1 MREIFVIVKK
11 ELKRFFTDK
20 RMIMS
25 LILPGV
31 LIFVL
36 YSLMGRFIGNAII
49 PADDYEY
56 IICVENESSTLGE
69 YLSALGLKYKKENMT
84 REEAEKKLAAKE
96 IDLYVSFSEGFDDAN
111 ADKTTDTAE
120 KTTDKTTEKTA
131 DTADKAGKNVVLEY
145 NSAKSESAKIYS
157 ALQTVYMQN
166 SVASVNYKY
175 AVNAGVEKPDLA
187 TEEDVV
193 KTMLTMFAPFILI
206 MFLVTGSIGVA
217 TESIA
222 GEKERGTIATL
233 LVTPVKR
240 EYIALGKVIAL
251 TVTSLFSSLVS
262 FVGLMASLPN
272 LLQLEQIGDV
282 TTIDLSVYGA
292 SAFAGMLGIIL
303 ITVMMFTMLMSI
315 LSAFAK
321 SVKEATQFVT
331 PAMMVVM
338 IAGATSMIGGG
349 KAATN
354 PALYLIPVYNC
365 VQCLTMLF
373 SGEFYG
379 LCYLLTALSDALF
392 VVLGIILLAKMF
404 NNEKIM
410 LNK

>member
-36 YSLMGRFIGNAII
+36 YSLMGNFIGKAIT

-56 IICVENESSTLGE
+56 VICVENESITLDGYLSTLGF
-69 YLSALGLKYKKENMT
+69 KYKKVNAP
-84 REEAEKKLAAKE
+84 REEAEKKLVDKE
-96 IDLYVSFSEGFDDAN
+96 IDLYVSFSEDFDDAG
-111 ADKTTDTAE
+111 
-120 KTTDKTTEKTA
+120 
-131 DTADKAGKNVVLEY
+131 ADKAGKNVVIEY

-166 SVASVNYKY
+166 SVASVDYNYSI
-175 AVNAGVEKPDLA
+175 NAGVENPDMA

-193 KTMLTMFAPFILI
+193 KMILTMFMPFIL
-206 MFLVTGSIGVA
+206 MVFLVTGSVSVA
-217 TESIA
+217 SESIA

-240 EYIALGKVIAL
+240 EYIALGKIIAL

-262 FVGLMASLPN
+262 FVGIMASLPN
-272 LLQLEQIGDV
+272 LLQLERIGDV
-282 TTIDLSVYGA
+282 TSIDLSVYGA
-292 SAFAGMLGIIL
+292 STFVGILGIIL
-303 ITVMMFTMLMSI
+303 ITVMMFTMIMSV

-331 PAMMVVM
+331 PAMIVVM
-338 IAGATSMIGGG
+338 LASVTSMIGGG
-349 KAATN
+349 KAVTN
-354 PALYLIPVYNC
+354 PALYLIPIYNC
-365 VQCLTMLF
+365 AQCLTMLF

-379 LCYLLTALSDALF
+379 LCYLFTILSDALF
-392 VVLGIILLAKMF
+392 VVLGVVLLAKMF

>member
-36 YSLMGRFIGNAII
+36 YSLMGNFIGDAIT

-56 IICVENESSTLGE
+56 VICVENESVTLDGYLSTLGF
-69 YLSALGLKYKKENMT
+69 KYKKVNAP
-84 REEAEKKLAAKE
+84 REEAEKKLVDKD
-96 IDLYVSFSEGFDDAN
+96 IDLYVSFSKDFDDAG
-111 ADKTTDTAE
+111 
-120 KTTDKTTEKTA
+120 
-131 DTADKAGKNVVLEY
+131 ADKAGKNVVIEY
-145 NSAKSESAKIYS
+145 NSAKRESAKIYS

-166 SVASVNYKY
+166 SVASVDYNY
-175 AVNAGVEKPDLA
+175 AINAGVENPDMA

-193 KTMLTMFAPFILI
+193 KMMLTMFMPFIL
-206 MFLVTGSIGVA
+206 MVFLVTGSVSVA
-217 TESIA
+217 SESIA

-240 EYIALGKVIAL
+240 EYIALGKIIAL

-262 FVGLMASLPN
+262 FVGIMASLPN
-272 LLQLEQIGDV
+272 LLQLERIGDV
-282 TTIDLSVYGA
+282 TSIDLSVYGA
-292 SAFAGMLGIIL
+292 STFVGILGIIL
-303 ITVMMFTMLMSI
+303 ITVMMFTMIMSV

-331 PAMMVVM
+331 PAMIVVM
-338 IAGATSMIGGG
+338 LASVTSMIGGG
-349 KAATN
+349 KAVTN
-354 PALYLIPVYNC
+354 PALYLIPIYNC
-365 VQCLTMLF
+365 AQCLTMLF

-379 LCYLLTALSDALF
+379 LCYLFTILSDALF
-392 VVLGIILLAKMF
+392 VVLGVVLLAKMF

>member
-36 YSLMGRFIGNAII
+36 YSLMGNFIGKAIT

-56 IICVENESSTLGE
+56 VICVENESVTLDGYLSTLGF
-69 YLSALGLKYKKENMT
+69 KYKKVNAP
-84 REEAEKKLAAKE
+84 REEAEKKLVDKE
-96 IDLYVSFSEGFDDAN
+96 IDLYVSFSEDFDDAG
-111 ADKTTDTAE
+111 
-120 KTTDKTTEKTA
+120 
-131 DTADKAGKNVVLEY
+131 ADKAGKNVVIEY
-145 NSAKSESAKIYS
+145 NSAKRESAKIYS

-166 SVASVNYKY
+166 SVASVDYNY
-175 AVNAGVEKPDLA
+175 AINAGVENPDMA

-193 KTMLTMFAPFILI
+193 KMMLTMFMPFIL
-206 MFLVTGSIGVA
+206 MVFLVTGSVSVA
-217 TESIA
+217 SESIA

-240 EYIALGKVIAL
+240 EYIALGKIIAL

-262 FVGLMASLPN
+262 FVGIMASLPN
-272 LLQLEQIGDV
+272 LLQLEKIGDV
-282 TTIDLSVYGA
+282 TSIDLSVYGA
-292 SAFAGMLGIIL
+292 STFVGILGIIL
-303 ITVMMFTMLMSI
+303 ITVMMFTMIMSV
-315 LSAFAK
+315 LSTFAK

-331 PAMMVVM
+331 PAMIVVM
-338 IAGATSMIGGG
+338 LASVTSMIGGG
-349 KAATN
+349 KAVTN
-354 PALYLIPVYNC
+354 SALYLIPIYNC
-365 VQCLTMLF
+365 AQCLTMLF

-379 LCYLLTALSDALF
+379 LCYLFTILSDALF
-392 VVLGIILLAKMF
+392 VVLGVVLLAKMF

>member
-36 YSLMGRFIGNAII
+36 YSLMGNFIGKAIT

-56 IICVENESSTLGE
+56 VICVENESITLDGYLSTLGF
-69 YLSALGLKYKKENMT
+69 KYKKVNAP
-84 REEAEKKLAAKE
+84 REEAEKKLVDKE
-96 IDLYVSFSEGFDDAN
+96 IDLYVSFSEDFDDAG
-111 ADKTTDTAE
+111 
-120 KTTDKTTEKTA
+120 
-131 DTADKAGKNVVLEY
+131 ADKAGKNVVIEY
-145 NSAKSESAKIYS
+145 NSAKRESAKIYS
-157 ALQTVYMQN
+157 ALQTIYMQN
-166 SVASVNYKY
+166 SVASVDYNY
-175 AVNAGVEKPDLA
+175 AINAGVENPDMA

-193 KTMLTMFAPFILI
+193 KMILTMFMPFIL
-206 MFLVTGSIGVA
+206 MVFLVTGSVSVA
-217 TESIA
+217 SESIA

-240 EYIALGKVIAL
+240 EYIALGKIIAL

-262 FVGLMASLPN
+262 FVGIMASLPN
-272 LLQLEQIGDV
+272 LLQLERIGDV
-282 TTIDLSVYGA
+282 TSIDLSVYGA
-292 SAFAGMLGIIL
+292 STFVGILGIIL
-303 ITVMMFTMLMSI
+303 ITVMMFTMIMSI
-315 LSAFAK
+315 LSTFAK

-331 PAMMVVM
+331 PAMIVVM
-338 IAGATSMIGGG
+338 LASVTSMIGGG
-349 KAATN
+349 KAVTN
-354 PALYLIPVYNC
+354 PALYLIPIYNC
-365 VQCLTMLF
+365 AQCLTMLF

-379 LCYLLTALSDALF
+379 LCYLFTILSDALF
-392 VVLGIILLAKMF
+392 VVLGVVLLAKMF

>member
-36 YSLMGRFIGNAII
+36 YSVMGNFIGKAIT

-56 IICVENESSTLGE
+56 VICVENESVTLDGYLSTLGF
-69 YLSALGLKYKKENMT
+69 KYKKVNAP
-84 REEAEKKLAAKE
+84 REEAEKKLVDKE
-96 IDLYVSFSEGFDDAN
+96 IDLYVSFSEDFDDAG
-111 ADKTTDTAE
+111 
-120 KTTDKTTEKTA
+120 
-131 DTADKAGKNVVLEY
+131 ADKAGKNVVIEY

-157 ALQTVYMQN
+157 ALQTIYMQN
-166 SVASVNYKY
+166 SVASVDYNY
-175 AVNAGVEKPDLA
+175 AINAGIENPDMA

-193 KTMLTMFAPFILI
+193 KMILTMFMPFIL
-206 MFLVTGSIGVA
+206 MVFLVTGSVSVA
-217 TESIA
+217 SESIA

-240 EYIALGKVIAL
+240 EYIALGKIIAL

-262 FVGLMASLPN
+262 FVGIMASLPN
-272 LLQLEQIGDV
+272 LLQLERIGDV
-282 TTIDLSVYGA
+282 TSIDLSVYGA
-292 SAFAGMLGIIL
+292 STFVGILGIIL
-303 ITVMMFTMLMSI
+303 ITVMMFTMIMSI
-315 LSAFAK
+315 LSTFAK

-331 PAMMVVM
+331 PAMIVVM
-338 IAGATSMIGGG
+338 LASVTSMIGGG
-349 KAATN
+349 KAVTN
-354 PALYLIPVYNC
+354 PALYLIPIYNC
-365 VQCLTMLF
+365 AQCLTMLF

-379 LCYLLTALSDALF
+379 LCYLFTILSDALF
-392 VVLGIILLAKMF
+392 VVLGVVLLAKMF

>member
-36 YSLMGRFIGNAII
+36 YSLMGNFIGKAIT

-56 IICVENESSTLGE
+56 VICVENESVTLDGYLSTLGF
-69 YLSALGLKYKKENMT
+69 KYKKVNAP
-84 REEAEKKLAAKE
+84 REEAEKKLVDKE
-96 IDLYVSFSEGFDDAN
+96 IDLYVSFSEDFDDAG
-111 ADKTTDTAE
+111 
-120 KTTDKTTEKTA
+120 
-131 DTADKAGKNVVLEY
+131 ADKAGKNVVIEY
-145 NSAKSESAKIYS
+145 NSAKRESAKIYS

-166 SVASVNYKY
+166 SVASVDYNY
-175 AVNAGVEKPDLA
+175 AINAGIENPDMA

-193 KTMLTMFAPFILI
+193 KMILTMFMPFIL
-206 MFLVTGSIGVA
+206 MVFLVTGSVSVA
-217 TESIA
+217 SESIA

-240 EYIALGKVIAL
+240 EYIALGKIIAL

-262 FVGLMASLPN
+262 FVGIMASLPN
-272 LLQLEQIGDV
+272 LLQLERIGDV
-282 TTIDLSVYGA
+282 TSIDLSVYGA
-292 SAFAGMLGIIL
+292 STFVGILGIIL
-303 ITVMMFTMLMSI
+303 ITVMMFTMIMSV
-315 LSAFAK
+315 LSTFAK

-331 PAMMVVM
+331 PAMIVVM
-338 IAGATSMIGGG
+338 LASVTSMIGGG
-349 KAATN
+349 KAVTN
-354 PALYLIPVYNC
+354 PALYLIPIYNC
-365 VQCLTMLF
+365 AQCLTMLF

-379 LCYLLTALSDALF
+379 LCYLFTILSDTLF
-392 VVLGIILLAKMF
+392 VVLGVVLLAKMF

>member
-36 YSLMGRFIGNAII
+36 YSLMGNFIGKAIT

-56 IICVENESSTLGE
+56 VICVENESVTLDGYLSTLGF
-69 YLSALGLKYKKENMT
+69 KYKKVNAP
-84 REEAEKKLAAKE
+84 REEAEKKLVDKE
-96 IDLYVSFSEGFDDAN
+96 IDLYVSFSEDFDDAG
-111 ADKTTDTAE
+111 
-120 KTTDKTTEKTA
+120 
-131 DTADKAGKNVVLEY
+131 ADKAGKNVVIEY
-145 NSAKSESAKIYS
+145 NSAKRESAKIYS

-166 SVASVNYKY
+166 SVASVDYNY
-175 AVNAGVEKPDLA
+175 AINAGVENPDMA

-193 KTMLTMFAPFILI
+193 KMMLTMFMPFIL
-206 MFLVTGSIGVA
+206 MVFLVTGSVSVA
-217 TESIA
+217 SESIA

-240 EYIALGKVIAL
+240 EYIALGKIIAL

-262 FVGLMASLPN
+262 FVGIMASLPN
-272 LLQLEQIGDV
+272 LLQLERIGDV
-282 TTIDLSVYGA
+282 TSIDLSVYGA
-292 SAFAGMLGIIL
+292 STFVGILGIIL
-303 ITVMMFTMLMSI
+303 ITVMMFTMIMSV
-315 LSAFAK
+315 LSTFAK

-331 PAMMVVM
+331 PAMIVVM
-338 IAGATSMIGGG
+338 LASVTSMIGGG
-349 KAATN
+349 KAVTN
-354 PALYLIPVYNC
+354 PALYLIPIYNC
-365 VQCLTMLF
+365 AQCLTMLF

-379 LCYLLTALSDALF
+379 LCYLFTILSDVLF
-392 VVLGIILLAKMF
+392 VVLGVVLLAKMF

>member
-31 LIFVL
+31 IIFVL
-36 YSLMGRFIGNAII
+36 YSLMGNFIGKAIT

-56 IICVENESSTLGE
+56 VICVENESVTLDGYLSTLGC
-69 YLSALGLKYKKENMT
+69 KYKKVNVP
-84 REEAEKKLAAKE
+84 REEAEKKLVDKE
-96 IDLYVSFSEGFDDAN
+96 IDLYVSFSEDFDDAG
-111 ADKTTDTAE
+111 
-120 KTTDKTTEKTA
+120 
-131 DTADKAGKNVVLEY
+131 ADKAGKNVVIEY

-166 SVASVNYKY
+166 SVASVDYNY
-175 AVNAGVEKPDLA
+175 AINAGVENPDMA

-193 KTMLTMFAPFILI
+193 KMILTMFMPFIL
-206 MFLVTGSIGVA
+206 MVFLVTGSVSVA
-217 TESIA
+217 SESIA

-240 EYIALGKVIAL
+240 EYIALGKIIAL

-262 FVGLMASLPN
+262 FVGIMASLPN
-272 LLQLEQIGDV
+272 LLQLERIGDV
-282 TTIDLSVYGA
+282 TSIDLSVYGA
-292 SAFAGMLGIIL
+292 STFVGILGIIL
-303 ITVMMFTMLMSI
+303 ITVMMFTMIMSI
-315 LSAFAK
+315 LSTFAK

-331 PAMMVVM
+331 PAMIVVM
-338 IAGATSMIGGG
+338 LASVTSMIGGG
-349 KAATN
+349 KAVTN
-354 PALYLIPVYNC
+354 PALYLIPIYNC
-365 VQCLTMLF
+365 AQCLTMLF

-379 LCYLLTALSDALF
+379 LCYLFTILSDALF
-392 VVLGIILLAKMF
+392 VVLGVVLLAKMF

>member
-1 MREIFVIVKK
+1 MREILVIVKK

-36 YSLMGRFIGNAII
+36 YSLMGNFIGDAIT

-56 IICVENESSTLGE
+56 VICVENESVTLDGYLSTLGF
-69 YLSALGLKYKKENMT
+69 KYKKVNAP
-84 REEAEKKLAAKE
+84 REEAEKKLVDKE
-96 IDLYVSFSEGFDDAN
+96 IDLYVSFSEDFDDAG
-111 ADKTTDTAE
+111 
-120 KTTDKTTEKTA
+120 
-131 DTADKAGKNVVLEY
+131 ADKAGKNVVIEY

-157 ALQTVYMQN
+157 ALQTIYMQN
-166 SVASVNYKY
+166 SVASVDYNY
-175 AVNAGVEKPDLA
+175 AINAGVENPDMA

-193 KTMLTMFAPFILI
+193 KMILTMFMPFIL
-206 MFLVTGSIGVA
+206 MVFLVTGSVSVA
-217 TESIA
+217 SESIA

-240 EYIALGKVIAL
+240 EYIALGKIIAL

-262 FVGLMASLPN
+262 FVGIMASLPN
-272 LLQLEQIGDV
+272 LLQLERIGDV
-282 TTIDLSVYGA
+282 TSIDLSVYGA
-292 SAFAGMLGIIL
+292 STFVGILGIIL
-303 ITVMMFTMLMSI
+303 ITVMMFTMIMSV
-315 LSAFAK
+315 LSTFAK

-331 PAMMVVM
+331 PAMIVVM
-338 IAGATSMIGGG
+338 LASVTSMIGGG
-349 KAATN
+349 KAVTN
-354 PALYLIPVYNC
+354 PALYLIPIYNC
-365 VQCLTMLF
+365 AQCLTMLF

-379 LCYLLTALSDALF
+379 LCYLFTILSDALF
-392 VVLGIILLAKMF
+392 VVLGVVLLAKMF

>member
-36 YSLMGRFIGNAII
+36 YSLMGNFIGKAIT

-56 IICVENESSTLGE
+56 VICVENESVTLDGYLSTLGF
-69 YLSALGLKYKKENMT
+69 KYKKVNAP
-84 REEAEKKLAAKE
+84 REEAEKKLVDKE
-96 IDLYVSFSEGFDDAN
+96 IDLYVSFSEDFDDAG
-111 ADKTTDTAE
+111 
-120 KTTDKTTEKTA
+120 
-131 DTADKAGKNVVLEY
+131 ADKAGKNVVIEY

-166 SVASVNYKY
+166 SVASVDYNY
-175 AVNAGVEKPDLA
+175 AINAGVENPDMA

-193 KTMLTMFAPFILI
+193 KMILTMFMPFIL
-206 MFLVTGSIGVA
+206 MVFLVTGSVSVA
-217 TESIA
+217 SESIA

-240 EYIALGKVIAL
+240 EYIALGKIIAL

-262 FVGLMASLPN
+262 FVGIMASLPN
-272 LLQLEQIGDV
+272 LLQLERIGDV
-282 TTIDLSVYGA
+282 TSIDLSVYGA
-292 SAFAGMLGIIL
+292 STFVGILGIIL
-303 ITVMMFTMLMSI
+303 ITVMMFTMLMSV
-315 LSAFAK
+315 LSTFAK

-331 PAMMVVM
+331 PAMIVVM
-338 IAGATSMIGGG
+338 LASVTSMIGGG
-349 KAATN
+349 KAVTN
-354 PALYLIPVYNC
+354 PALYLIPIYNC
-365 VQCLTMLF
+365 AQCLTMLF

-379 LCYLLTALSDALF
+379 LCYLFTILSDALF
-392 VVLGIILLAKMF
+392 VVLGVVLLAKMF

>member
-36 YSLMGRFIGNAII
+36 YSLMGNFIGKAIT

-56 IICVENESSTLGE
+56 VICVENESVTLDGYLSTLGF
-69 YLSALGLKYKKENMT
+69 KYKKVNAP
-84 REEAEKKLAAKE
+84 REEAEKKLVDKE
-96 IDLYVSFSEGFDDAN
+96 IDLYVSFSEDFDDAG
-111 ADKTTDTAE
+111 
-120 KTTDKTTEKTA
+120 
-131 DTADKAGKNVVLEY
+131 ADKAGKNVVIEY
-145 NSAKSESAKIYS
+145 NSAKRESAKIYS

-166 SVASVNYKY
+166 SVASVDYNY
-175 AVNAGVEKPDLA
+175 AINAGVENPDMA

-193 KTMLTMFAPFILI
+193 KMILTMFMPFIL
-206 MFLVTGSIGVA
+206 MVFLVTGSVSVA
-217 TESIA
+217 SESIA

-240 EYIALGKVIAL
+240 EYIALGKIIAL

-262 FVGLMASLPN
+262 FVGIMASLPN
-272 LLQLEQIGDV
+272 LLQLERIVDV
-282 TTIDLSVYGA
+282 TSIDLSVYGA
-292 SAFAGMLGIIL
+292 STFVGILGIIL
-303 ITVMMFTMLMSI
+303 ITVMMFTMIMSI
-315 LSAFAK
+315 LSTFAK

-331 PAMMVVM
+331 PAMIVVM
-338 IAGATSMIGGG
+338 LASVTSMIGGG
-349 KAATN
+349 KAVTN
-354 PALYLIPVYNC
+354 PALYLIPIYNC
-365 VQCLTMLF
+365 AQCLTMLF

-379 LCYLLTALSDALF
+379 LCYLFTILSDALF
-392 VVLGIILLAKMF
+392 VVLGVVLLAKMF

>member
-36 YSLMGRFIGNAII
+36 YSLMGNFIGKAIT

-56 IICVENESSTLGE
+56 VICVENESATLDGYLSTLGF
-69 YLSALGLKYKKENMT
+69 KYKKVNAP
-84 REEAEKKLAAKE
+84 REEAEKKLVDKE
-96 IDLYVSFSEGFDDAN
+96 IDLYVSFSEDFDDAG
-111 ADKTTDTAE
+111 
-120 KTTDKTTEKTA
+120 
-131 DTADKAGKNVVLEY
+131 ADKAGKNVVIEY
-145 NSAKSESAKIYS
+145 NSAKRESAKIYS
-157 ALQTVYMQN
+157 ALQTLYMQN
-166 SVASVNYKY
+166 SVASVDYNYSI
-175 AVNAGVEKPDLA
+175 NAGVENPDMA

-193 KTMLTMFAPFILI
+193 KMMLTMFMPFIL
-206 MFLVTGSIGVA
+206 MVFLVTGSVSVA
-217 TESIA
+217 SESIA

-240 EYIALGKVIAL
+240 EYIALGKIIAL

-262 FVGLMASLPN
+262 FVGIMASLPN
-272 LLQLEQIGDV
+272 LLQLEKIGDV
-282 TTIDLSVYGA
+282 TSIDLSVYGA
-292 SAFAGMLGIIL
+292 STFVGILGIIL
-303 ITVMMFTMLMSI
+303 ITVMMFTMIMSV
-315 LSAFAK
+315 LSTFAK

-331 PAMMVVM
+331 PAMIVVM
-338 IAGATSMIGGG
+338 LASVTSMIGGG
-349 KAATN
+349 KAVTN
-354 PALYLIPVYNC
+354 PALYLIPIYNC
-365 VQCLTMLF
+365 AQCLTMLF

-379 LCYLLTALSDALF
+379 LCYLFTILSDALF
-392 VVLGIILLAKMF
+392 VVLGVVLLAKMF

>member
-36 YSLMGRFIGNAII
+36 YSLMGNFIGKAIT

-56 IICVENESSTLGE
+56 VICVENESVTLDGYLSTLGF
-69 YLSALGLKYKKENMT
+69 KYKKVNAP
-84 REEAEKKLAAKE
+84 REEAEKKLVDKE
-96 IDLYVSFSEGFDDAN
+96 IDLYVSFSEDFDDAG
-111 ADKTTDTAE
+111 
-120 KTTDKTTEKTA
+120 
-131 DTADKAGKNVVLEY
+131 ADKAGKNVVIEY

-166 SVASVNYKY
+166 SVASVDYNY
-175 AVNAGVEKPDLA
+175 AINAGVENPDMA

-193 KTMLTMFAPFILI
+193 KMILTMFMPFIL
-206 MFLVTGSIGVA
+206 MVFLVTGSVSVA
-217 TESIA
+217 SESIA

-240 EYIALGKVIAL
+240 EYIALGKIIAL

-262 FVGLMASLPN
+262 FVGIMASLPN
-272 LLQLEQIGDV
+272 LLQLERIGDV
-282 TTIDLSVYGA
+282 TSIDLSVYGA
-292 SAFAGMLGIIL
+292 STFVGILGIIL
-303 ITVMMFTMLMSI
+303 ITVMMFTMIMSV
-315 LSAFAK
+315 LSTFAK

-331 PAMMVVM
+331 PAMIVVM
-338 IAGATSMIGGG
+338 LASATSMIGGG
-349 KAATN
+349 KAVTN
-354 PALYLIPVYNC
+354 PALYLIPIYNC
-365 VQCLTMLF
+365 AQCLTMLF

-379 LCYLLTALSDALF
+379 LCYLFTILSDALF
-392 VVLGIILLAKMF
+392 VVLGVVLLAKMF

>member
-36 YSLMGRFIGNAII
+36 YSLMGNFIGDAIT

-56 IICVENESSTLGE
+56 VICVENESITLDGYLSTLGF
-69 YLSALGLKYKKENMT
+69 KYKKVNAP
-84 REEAEKKLAAKE
+84 REEAEKKLVDKE
-96 IDLYVSFSEGFDDAN
+96 IDLYVSFSEDFDDAG
-111 ADKTTDTAE
+111 ADKE
-120 KTTDKTTEKTA
+120 
-131 DTADKAGKNVVLEY
+131 GKNVVIEY
-145 NSAKSESAKIYS
+145 NSAKRESAKIYS

-166 SVASVNYKY
+166 SVASVDYNY
-175 AVNAGVEKPDLA
+175 AINAGVENPDMA

-193 KTMLTMFAPFILI
+193 KMILTMFMPFIL
-206 MFLVTGSIGVA
+206 MVFLVTGSVSVA
-217 TESIA
+217 SESIA

-240 EYIALGKVIAL
+240 EYIALGKIIAL

-262 FVGLMASLPN
+262 FVGIMASLPN
-272 LLQLEQIGDV
+272 LLQLERIGDV
-282 TTIDLSVYGA
+282 TSIDLSVYGA
-292 SAFAGMLGIIL
+292 STFVGILGIIL
-303 ITVMMFTMLMSI
+303 VTVMMFTMIMSV
-315 LSAFAK
+315 LSTFAK

-331 PAMMVVM
+331 PAMIVVM
-338 IAGATSMIGGG
+338 LASVTSMIGGG
-349 KAATN
+349 KAVTN
-354 PALYLIPVYNC
+354 PALYLIPIYNC
-365 VQCLTMLF
+365 AQCLTMLF

-379 LCYLLTALSDALF
+379 LCYLFTILSDALF
-392 VVLGIILLAKMF
+392 VVLGVVLLAKMF

>member
-36 YSLMGRFIGNAII
+36 YSLMGNFIGKAIT

-56 IICVENESSTLGE
+56 VICVENESATLDGYLSTLGF
-69 YLSALGLKYKKENMT
+69 KYKKVNAP
-84 REEAEKKLAAKE
+84 REEAEKKLVDKE
-96 IDLYVSFSEGFDDAN
+96 IDLYVSFSEDFDDAG
-111 ADKTTDTAE
+111 
-120 KTTDKTTEKTA
+120 
-131 DTADKAGKNVVLEY
+131 ADKAGKNVVIEY
-145 NSAKSESAKIYS
+145 NSAKRESAKIYS

-166 SVASVNYKY
+166 SVASVDYNY
-175 AVNAGVEKPDLA
+175 AINVGVENPDMA

-193 KTMLTMFAPFILI
+193 KMMLTMFMPFIL
-206 MFLVTGSIGVA
+206 MVFLVTGSVSVA
-217 TESIA
+217 SESIA

-240 EYIALGKVIAL
+240 EYIALGKIIAL

-262 FVGLMASLPN
+262 FVGIMASLPN
-272 LLQLEQIGDV
+272 LLQLERIGDV
-282 TTIDLSVYGA
+282 TSIDLSVYGA
-292 SAFAGMLGIIL
+292 STFVGILGIIL
-303 ITVMMFTMLMSI
+303 ITVMMFTMIMSV
-315 LSAFAK
+315 LSTFAK

-331 PAMMVVM
+331 PAMIVVM
-338 IAGATSMIGGG
+338 LASVTSMIGGG
-349 KAATN
+349 KAVTN
-354 PALYLIPVYNC
+354 PALYLIPIYNC
-365 VQCLTMLF
+365 AQCLTMLF

-379 LCYLLTALSDALF
+379 LCYLFTILSDALF
-392 VVLGIILLAKMF
+392 VVLGVVLLAKMF

>member
-36 YSLMGRFIGNAII
+36 YSLMGNFIGKAIT

-56 IICVENESSTLGE
+56 VICVENESVTLDGYLSTLGF
-69 YLSALGLKYKKENMT
+69 KYKKVNAP
-84 REEAEKKLAAKE
+84 REEAEKKLVDKE
-96 IDLYVSFSEGFDDAN
+96 IDLYVSFSEDFDDAG
-111 ADKTTDTAE
+111 
-120 KTTDKTTEKTA
+120 
-131 DTADKAGKNVVLEY
+131 ADKAGKNVVIEY
-145 NSAKSESAKIYS
+145 NSAKRESAKIYS

-166 SVASVNYKY
+166 SVASVDYNY
-175 AVNAGVEKPDLA
+175 AINAGVENPDMA

-193 KTMLTMFAPFILI
+193 KMILTMFMPFIL
-206 MFLVTGSIGVA
+206 MVFLVTGSVSVA
-217 TESIA
+217 SESIA

-240 EYIALGKVIAL
+240 EYIALGKIIAL

-262 FVGLMASLPN
+262 FVGIMASLPN
-272 LLQLEQIGDV
+272 LLQLERIGDV
-282 TTIDLSVYGA
+282 TSIDLSVYGA
-292 SAFAGMLGIIL
+292 STFVGILGIIL
-303 ITVMMFTMLMSI
+303 ITVMMFTMIMSV
-315 LSAFAK
+315 LSTFAK

-331 PAMMVVM
+331 PAMIVVM
-338 IAGATSMIGGG
+338 LASVTSMIGGG
-349 KAATN
+349 KAVTN
-354 PALYLIPVYNC
+354 PALYLIPIYNC
-365 VQCLTMLF
+365 AQCLTMLF

-379 LCYLLTALSDALF
+379 LCYLFAILSDALF
-392 VVLGIILLAKMF
+392 VVLGVVLLAKMF

>member
-36 YSLMGRFIGNAII
+36 YSLMGNFIGKAIT

-56 IICVENESSTLGE
+56 VICVENESVTLDGYLSTLGF
-69 YLSALGLKYKKENMT
+69 KYKKVNAP
-84 REEAEKKLAAKE
+84 REEAEKKLVDKE
-96 IDLYVSFSEGFDDAN
+96 IDLYVSFSKDFDDAG
-111 ADKTTDTAE
+111 
-120 KTTDKTTEKTA
+120 
-131 DTADKAGKNVVLEY
+131 ADKAGKNVVIEY

-166 SVASVNYKY
+166 SVASVDYNY
-175 AVNAGVEKPDLA
+175 AINAGIENPDMA

-193 KTMLTMFAPFILI
+193 KMILTMFMPFIL
-206 MFLVTGSIGVA
+206 MVFLVTGSVSVA
-217 TESIA
+217 SESIA

-240 EYIALGKVIAL
+240 EYIALGKIIAL

-262 FVGLMASLPN
+262 FVGIMASLPN
-272 LLQLEQIGDV
+272 LLQLERIGDV
-282 TTIDLSVYGA
+282 TSIDLSVYGA
-292 SAFAGMLGIIL
+292 STFVGILGIIL
-303 ITVMMFTMLMSI
+303 ITVMMFTMIMSI
-315 LSAFAK
+315 LSTFAK

-331 PAMMVVM
+331 PAMVVVM
-338 IAGATSMIGGG
+338 LASVTSMIGGG
-349 KAATN
+349 KAVTN
-354 PALYLIPVYNC
+354 PALYLIPIYNC
-365 VQCLTMLF
+365 AQCLTMLF

-379 LCYLLTALSDALF
+379 LCYLFTILSDALF
-392 VVLGIILLAKMF
+392 VVLGVVLLAKMF

>member
-1 MREIFVIVKK
+1 MRRSAKVREIFVIVKK

-36 YSLMGRFIGNAII
+36 YSLMGNFIGKAIT

-56 IICVENESSTLGE
+56 VICVENESVTLDGYLSTLGF
-69 YLSALGLKYKKENMT
+69 KYKKVNAP
-84 REEAEKKLAAKE
+84 REEAEKKLVDKE
-96 IDLYVSFSEGFDDAN
+96 IDLYVSFSEDFDDAG
-111 ADKTTDTAE
+111 
-120 KTTDKTTEKTA
+120 
-131 DTADKAGKNVVLEY
+131 ADKAGKNVVIEY
-145 NSAKSESAKIYS
+145 NSAKRESAKIYS

-166 SVASVNYKY
+166 SVASVDYNY
-175 AVNAGVEKPDLA
+175 AINAGVENPDMA

-193 KTMLTMFAPFILI
+193 KMMLTMFMPFIL
-206 MFLVTGSIGVA
+206 MVFLVTGSVSVA
-217 TESIA
+217 SESIA

-240 EYIALGKVIAL
+240 EYIALGKIIAL

-262 FVGLMASLPN
+262 FVGIMASLPN

-282 TTIDLSVYGA
+282 TSIDLSVYGA
-292 SAFAGMLGIIL
+292 STFVGILGIIL
-303 ITVMMFTMLMSI
+303 ITVMMFTMIMSI
-315 LSAFAK
+315 LSTFAK

-331 PAMMVVM
+331 PAMIVVM
-338 IAGATSMIGGG
+338 LASVTSMIGGG
-349 KAATN
+349 KAVTN
-354 PALYLIPVYNC
+354 PALYLIPIYNC
-365 VQCLTMLF
+365 AQCLTMLF

-379 LCYLLTALSDALF
+379 LCYLFTILSDALF
-392 VVLGIILLAKMF
+392 VVLGVVLLAKMF

>member
-36 YSLMGRFIGNAII
+36 YSLMGNFIGDAIT

-56 IICVENESSTLGE
+56 VICVENESVTLDGYLSTLGF
-69 YLSALGLKYKKENMT
+69 KYKKVNAP
-84 REEAEKKLAAKE
+84 REEAEKKLVDKE
-96 IDLYVSFSEGFDDAN
+96 IDLYVSFSEDFDDAG
-111 ADKTTDTAE
+111 
-120 KTTDKTTEKTA
+120 
-131 DTADKAGKNVVLEY
+131 ADKAGKNVVIEY

-166 SVASVNYKY
+166 SVASVDYNY
-175 AVNAGVEKPDLA
+175 AINAGVENPDMA

-193 KTMLTMFAPFILI
+193 KMMLTMFMPFIL
-206 MFLVTGSIGVA
+206 MVFLVTGSVSVA
-217 TESIA
+217 SESIA

-240 EYIALGKVIAL
+240 EYIALGKIIAL

-262 FVGLMASLPN
+262 FVGIMASLPN
-272 LLQLEQIGDV
+272 LLQLERIGDV
-282 TTIDLSVYGA
+282 TSIDLSVYGA
-292 SAFAGMLGIIL
+292 STFVGILGIIL
-303 ITVMMFTMLMSI
+303 ITVMMFTMIMSI
-315 LSAFAK
+315 LSTFAK

-331 PAMMVVM
+331 PAMIVVM
-338 IAGATSMIGGG
+338 LASVTSMIGGG
-349 KAATN
+349 KAVTN
-354 PALYLIPVYNC
+354 PALYLIPIYNC
-365 VQCLTMLF
+365 AQCLTMLF

-379 LCYLLTALSDALF
+379 LCYLFTILSDALF
-392 VVLGIILLAKMF
+392 VVLGVVLLAKMF

>member
-36 YSLMGRFIGNAII
+36 YSLMGNFIGDAIT

-56 IICVENESSTLGE
+56 VICVENESLTLDGYLSTLGF
-69 YLSALGLKYKKENMT
+69 KYKKVNAP
-84 REEAEKKLAAKE
+84 REEAEKKLVDKE
-96 IDLYVSFSEGFDDAN
+96 IDLYVSFSEDFDDAG
-111 ADKTTDTAE
+111 
-120 KTTDKTTEKTA
+120 
-131 DTADKAGKNVVLEY
+131 ADKAGKNVVIEY

-166 SVASVNYKY
+166 SVASVDYNY
-175 AVNAGVEKPDLA
+175 AINAGVENPDMA

-193 KTMLTMFAPFILI
+193 KMILTMFMPFIL
-206 MFLVTGSIGVA
+206 MVFLVTGSVSVA
-217 TESIA
+217 SESIA

-240 EYIALGKVIAL
+240 EYIALGKIIAL

-262 FVGLMASLPN
+262 FVGIMASLPN
-272 LLQLEQIGDV
+272 LLQLERIGDV
-282 TTIDLSVYGA
+282 TSIDLSVYGA
-292 SAFAGMLGIIL
+292 STFVGILGIIL
-303 ITVMMFTMLMSI
+303 ITVMMFTMIMSV
-315 LSAFAK
+315 LSTFAK

-331 PAMMVVM
+331 PAMIVVM
-338 IAGATSMIGGG
+338 LASVTSMIGGG
-349 KAATN
+349 KAVTN
-354 PALYLIPVYNC
+354 PALYLIPIYNC
-365 VQCLTMLF
+365 AQCLTMLF

-379 LCYLLTALSDALF
+379 LCYLFTILSDALF
-392 VVLGIILLAKMF
+392 VVLGVVLLAKMF

>member
-36 YSLMGRFIGNAII
+36 YSLMGNFIGKAIT

-56 IICVENESSTLGE
+56 VICVENESLTLDGYLSTLGF
-69 YLSALGLKYKKENMT
+69 KYKKVNAP
-84 REEAEKKLAAKE
+84 REEAEKKLVDKE
-96 IDLYVSFSEGFDDAN
+96 IDLYVSFSEDFDDAG
-111 ADKTTDTAE
+111 
-120 KTTDKTTEKTA
+120 
-131 DTADKAGKNVVLEY
+131 ADKAGKNVVIEY

-166 SVASVNYKY
+166 SVASVDYNY
-175 AVNAGVEKPDLA
+175 AINAGVENPDMA

-193 KTMLTMFAPFILI
+193 KMILTMFMPFIL
-206 MFLVTGSIGVA
+206 MVFLVTGSVSVA
-217 TESIA
+217 SESIA

-240 EYIALGKVIAL
+240 EYIALGKIIAL

-262 FVGLMASLPN
+262 FVGIMASLPN
-272 LLQLEQIGDV
+272 LLQLERIGDV
-282 TTIDLSVYGA
+282 TSIDLSVYGA
-292 SAFAGMLGIIL
+292 STFVGILGIIL
-303 ITVMMFTMLMSI
+303 ITVMMFTMIMSI
-315 LSAFAK
+315 LSTFAK

-331 PAMMVVM
+331 PAMIVVM
-338 IAGATSMIGGG
+338 LASVTSMIGGG
-349 KAATN
+349 KAVTN
-354 PALYLIPVYNC
+354 PALYLIPIYNC
-365 VQCLTMLF
+365 AQCLTMLF

-379 LCYLLTALSDALF
+379 LCYLFTILSDALF
-392 VVLGIILLAKMF
+392 VVLGVVLLAKMF

>member
-36 YSLMGRFIGNAII
+36 YSLMGNFIGDAIT

-56 IICVENESSTLGE
+56 VICVENESVTLDGYLSTLGF
-69 YLSALGLKYKKENMT
+69 KYKKVNAP
-84 REEAEKKLAAKE
+84 REEAEKKLVDKE
-96 IDLYVSFSEGFDDAN
+96 IDLYVSFSEDFDDAG
-111 ADKTTDTAE
+111 
-120 KTTDKTTEKTA
+120 
-131 DTADKAGKNVVLEY
+131 ADKAGKNVVIEY

-166 SVASVNYKY
+166 SVASVDYNY
-175 AVNAGVEKPDLA
+175 AINAGVENPDMA

-193 KTMLTMFAPFILI
+193 KMILTMFMPFIL
-206 MFLVTGSIGVA
+206 MVFLVTGSVSVA
-217 TESIA
+217 SESIA

-240 EYIALGKVIAL
+240 EYIALGKIIAL

-262 FVGLMASLPN
+262 FVGIMASLPN
-272 LLQLEQIGDV
+272 LLQLERIGNV
-282 TTIDLSVYGA
+282 TSIDLSVYGA
-292 SAFAGMLGIIL
+292 STFVGILGIIL
-303 ITVMMFTMLMSI
+303 ITVMMFTMIMSV
-315 LSAFAK
+315 LSTFAK

-331 PAMMVVM
+331 PAMIVVM
-338 IAGATSMIGGG
+338 LASVTSMIGGG
-349 KAATN
+349 KAVTN
-354 PALYLIPVYNC
+354 PALYLIPIYNC
-365 VQCLTMLF
+365 AQCLTMLF

-379 LCYLLTALSDALF
+379 LCYLFTILSDALF
-392 VVLGIILLAKMF
+392 IVLGVVLLAKMF

>member
-36 YSLMGRFIGNAII
+36 YSLMGNFIGDAIT
-49 PADDYEY
+49 PDDDYEY
-56 IICVENESSTLGE
+56 VICVENESVTLDGYLSTLGF
-69 YLSALGLKYKKENMT
+69 KYKKVNAP
-84 REEAEKKLAAKE
+84 REEAEKKLVDKE
-96 IDLYVSFSEGFDDAN
+96 IDLYVSFSEDFDDAG
-111 ADKTTDTAE
+111 
-120 KTTDKTTEKTA
+120 
-131 DTADKAGKNVVLEY
+131 ADKAGKNVVIEY

-166 SVASVNYKY
+166 SVASVDYNY
-175 AVNAGVEKPDLA
+175 AINAGVENPDMA

-193 KTMLTMFAPFILI
+193 KMMLTMFMPFIL
-206 MFLVTGSIGVA
+206 MVFLVTGSVSVA
-217 TESIA
+217 SESIA

-240 EYIALGKVIAL
+240 EYIALGKIIAL

-262 FVGLMASLPN
+262 FVGIMASLPN
-272 LLQLEQIGDV
+272 LLQLEKIGDV
-282 TTIDLSVYGA
+282 TSIDLSVYGA
-292 SAFAGMLGIIL
+292 STFVGILGIIL
-303 ITVMMFTMLMSI
+303 ITVMMFTMIMSV
-315 LSAFAK
+315 LSTFAK

-331 PAMMVVM
+331 PAMIVVM
-338 IAGATSMIGGG
+338 LASVTSMIGGG
-349 KAATN
+349 KAVTN
-354 PALYLIPVYNC
+354 PALYLIPIYNC
-365 VQCLTMLF
+365 AQCLTMLF

-379 LCYLLTALSDALF
+379 LCYLFTILSDALF
-392 VVLGIILLAKMF
+392 VVLGVVLLAKMF

>member
-36 YSLMGRFIGNAII
+36 YSLMGNFIGEAIT

-56 IICVENESSTLGE
+56 VICVENESVTLDGYLSTLGF
-69 YLSALGLKYKKENMT
+69 KYKKVNAP
-84 REEAEKKLAAKE
+84 REEAEKKLVDKE
-96 IDLYVSFSEGFDDAN
+96 IDLYVSFSEDFDDAG
-111 ADKTTDTAE
+111 
-120 KTTDKTTEKTA
+120 
-131 DTADKAGKNVVLEY
+131 ADKAGKNVVIEY

-166 SVASVNYKY
+166 SVASVDYNY
-175 AVNAGVEKPDLA
+175 AINAGVENPDMA

-193 KTMLTMFAPFILI
+193 KMMLTMFMPFIL
-206 MFLVTGSIGVA
+206 MVFLVTGSVSVA
-217 TESIA
+217 SESIA

-240 EYIALGKVIAL
+240 EYIALGKIIAL

-262 FVGLMASLPN
+262 FVGIMASLPN
-272 LLQLEQIGDV
+272 LLQLERIGDV
-282 TTIDLSVYGA
+282 TSIDLSVYGA
-292 SAFAGMLGIIL
+292 STFVGILGIIL
-303 ITVMMFTMLMSI
+303 IPVMMFTMIMSV
-315 LSAFAK
+315 LSTFAK

-331 PAMMVVM
+331 PAMIVVM
-338 IAGATSMIGGG
+338 LASVTSMIGGG
-349 KAATN
+349 KAVTN
-354 PALYLIPVYNC
+354 PALYLIPIYNC
-365 VQCLTMLF
+365 AQCLTMLF

-379 LCYLLTALSDALF
+379 LCYLFTILSDALF
-392 VVLGIILLAKMF
+392 VVLGVVLLAKMF

>member
-36 YSLMGRFIGNAII
+36 YSLMGNFIGKAIT

-56 IICVENESSTLGE
+56 VICVENESVTLDGYLSTLGF
-69 YLSALGLKYKKENMT
+69 KYKKVNAP
-84 REEAEKKLAAKE
+84 REEAEKKLVDKE
-96 IDLYVSFSEGFDDAN
+96 IDLYVSFSEDFDDAG
-111 ADKTTDTAE
+111 
-120 KTTDKTTEKTA
+120 
-131 DTADKAGKNVVLEY
+131 ADKAGKNVVIEY

-157 ALQTVYMQN
+157 ALQTLYMQN
-166 SVASVNYKY
+166 SVASVDYNY
-175 AVNAGVEKPDLA
+175 AINAGVENPDMA

-193 KTMLTMFAPFILI
+193 KMILTMFMPFIL
-206 MFLVTGSIGVA
+206 MVFLVTGSVSVA
-217 TESIA
+217 SESIA

-240 EYIALGKVIAL
+240 EYIALGKIIAL

-262 FVGLMASLPN
+262 FVGIMASLPN
-272 LLQLEQIGDV
+272 LLQLERIGDV
-282 TTIDLSVYGA
+282 TSIDLSVYGA
-292 SAFAGMLGIIL
+292 STFVGILGIIL
-303 ITVMMFTMLMSI
+303 ITVMMFTMIMSV
-315 LSAFAK
+315 LSTFAK

-331 PAMMVVM
+331 PAMIVVM
-338 IAGATSMIGGG
+338 LASATSMIGGG
-349 KAATN
+349 KAVTN
-354 PALYLIPVYNC
+354 PALYLIPIYNC
-365 VQCLTMLF
+365 AQCLTMLF

-379 LCYLLTALSDALF
+379 LCYLFTILSDALF
-392 VVLGIILLAKMF
+392 VVLGVVLLAKMF

>member
-11 ELKRFFTDK
+11 EFKRFFTDK

-36 YSLMGRFIGNAII
+36 YSLMGNFIGKAIT

-56 IICVENESSTLGE
+56 VICVENESVTLDGYLSTLGF
-69 YLSALGLKYKKENMT
+69 KYKKVNAP
-84 REEAEKKLAAKE
+84 REEAEKKLVDKE
-96 IDLYVSFSEGFDDAN
+96 IDLYVSFSEDFDDAG
-111 ADKTTDTAE
+111 
-120 KTTDKTTEKTA
+120 
-131 DTADKAGKNVVLEY
+131 ADKAGKNVVIEY
-145 NSAKSESAKIYS
+145 NSAKRESAKIYS

-166 SVASVNYKY
+166 SVASVDYNY
-175 AVNAGVEKPDLA
+175 AINAGVENPDMA
-187 TEEDVV
+187 TEENVV
-193 KTMLTMFAPFILI
+193 KMILTMFMPFIL
-206 MFLVTGSIGVA
+206 MVFLVTGSVSVA
-217 TESIA
+217 SESIA

-240 EYIALGKVIAL
+240 EYIALGKIIAL

-262 FVGLMASLPN
+262 FVGIMASLPN
-272 LLQLEQIGDV
+272 LLQLERIGDV
-282 TTIDLSVYGA
+282 TSIDLSVYGA
-292 SAFAGMLGIIL
+292 STFVGILGIIL
-303 ITVMMFTMLMSI
+303 ITVMMFTMIMSI
-315 LSAFAK
+315 LSTFAK

-331 PAMMVVM
+331 PAMIVVM
-338 IAGATSMIGGG
+338 LASVTSMIGGG
-349 KAATN
+349 KAVTN
-354 PALYLIPVYNC
+354 PALYLIPIYNC
-365 VQCLTMLF
+365 AQCLTMLF

-379 LCYLLTALSDALF
+379 LCYLFTILSDALF
-392 VVLGIILLAKMF
+392 VVLGVVLLAKMF

>member
-36 YSLMGRFIGNAII
+36 YSLMGNFIGKAIT

-56 IICVENESSTLGE
+56 VICVENESVTLDGYLSTLGF
-69 YLSALGLKYKKENMT
+69 KYKKINAP
-84 REEAEKKLAAKE
+84 REEAEKKLVNKE
-96 IDLYVSFSEGFDDAN
+96 IDLYVSFSEDFDDAG
-111 ADKTTDTAE
+111 
-120 KTTDKTTEKTA
+120 
-131 DTADKAGKNVVLEY
+131 ADKAGKNVVIEY

-166 SVASVNYKY
+166 SVASVDYNY
-175 AVNAGVEKPDLA
+175 AINAGVENPDMA

-193 KTMLTMFAPFILI
+193 KMMLTMFMPFIL
-206 MFLVTGSIGVA
+206 MVFLVTGSVSVA
-217 TESIA
+217 SESIA

-240 EYIALGKVIAL
+240 EYIALGKIIAL

-262 FVGLMASLPN
+262 FVGIMASLPN
-272 LLQLEQIGDV
+272 LLQLERIGDV
-282 TTIDLSVYGA
+282 TSIDLSVYGA
-292 SAFAGMLGIIL
+292 STFVGILGIIL
-303 ITVMMFTMLMSI
+303 ITVMMFTMIMSV
-315 LSAFAK
+315 LSTFAK

-331 PAMMVVM
+331 PAMIVVM
-338 IAGATSMIGGG
+338 LASVTSMIGGG
-349 KAATN
+349 KAVTN
-354 PALYLIPVYNC
+354 PALYLIPIYNC
-365 VQCLTMLF
+365 AQCLTMLF

-379 LCYLLTALSDALF
+379 LCYLFTILSDALF
-392 VVLGIILLAKMF
+392 VVLGVVLLAKMF

>member
-20 RMIMS
+20 RMIIS

-36 YSLMGRFIGNAII
+36 YSLMGNFIGKAIT

-56 IICVENESSTLGE
+56 VICVENESVTLDGYLSTLGF
-69 YLSALGLKYKKENMT
+69 KYKKVNAP
-84 REEAEKKLAAKE
+84 REEAEKKLVDKE
-96 IDLYVSFSEGFDDAN
+96 IDLYVSFSEDFDDAG
-111 ADKTTDTAE
+111 
-120 KTTDKTTEKTA
+120 
-131 DTADKAGKNVVLEY
+131 ADKAGKNVVIEY
-145 NSAKSESAKIYS
+145 NSAKRESAKIYS

-166 SVASVNYKY
+166 SVASVDYNY
-175 AVNAGVEKPDLA
+175 AINAGVENPDMA

-193 KTMLTMFAPFILI
+193 KMILTMFMPFIL
-206 MFLVTGSIGVA
+206 MVFLVTGSVSVA
-217 TESIA
+217 SESIA

-240 EYIALGKVIAL
+240 EYIALGKIIAL

-262 FVGLMASLPN
+262 FVGIMASLPN
-272 LLQLEQIGDV
+272 LLQLERIGDV
-282 TTIDLSVYGA
+282 TSIDLSVYGA
-292 SAFAGMLGIIL
+292 STFVGILGIIL
-303 ITVMMFTMLMSI
+303 ITVMMFTMIMSI
-315 LSAFAK
+315 LSTFAK

-331 PAMMVVM
+331 PAMIVVM
-338 IAGATSMIGGG
+338 LASVTSMIGGG
-349 KAATN
+349 KAVTN
-354 PALYLIPVYNC
+354 PALYLIPIYNC
-365 VQCLTMLF
+365 AQCLTMLF

-379 LCYLLTALSDALF
+379 LCYLFTILSDALF
-392 VVLGIILLAKMF
+392 VVLGVVLLAKMF

>member
-20 RMIMS
+20 RMLMS

-36 YSLMGRFIGNAII
+36 YSVMGNLIGEAIT

-56 IICVENESSTLGE
+56 IICVENESATLGE
-69 YLSALGLKYKKENMT
+69 YLSTLGFKYKKETAT
-84 REEAEKKLAAKE
+84 REEAEKKLVDKE

-111 ADKTTDTAE
+111 ADKAS
-120 KTTDKTTEKTA
+120 
-131 DTADKAGKNVVLEY
+131 KNVVMEY

-166 SVASVNYKY
+166 SVASVDYNY
-175 AVNAGVEKPDLA
+175 AINAGVENPDMA

-193 KTMLTMFAPFILI
+193 KMMLTMFVPFIL
-206 MFLVTGSIGVA
+206 MVFLVTGSVSVA
-217 TESIA
+217 AESIA

-240 EYIALGKVIAL
+240 EHIALGKIIAL

-282 TTIDLSVYGA
+282 TSIDLSVYGA
-292 SAFAGMLGIIL
+292 STFVGMLGIIL
-303 ITVMMFTMLMSI
+303 ITVMMFTMIMSV
-315 LSAFAK
+315 LSTFAK

-331 PAMMVVM
+331 PAMIVVM
-338 IAGATSMIGGG
+338 LASVTSMIGGG
-349 KAATN
+349 KAVTN
-354 PALYLIPVYNC
+354 PALYLIPIYNC

-379 LCYLLTALSDALF
+379 LCYLFTILSDSLF
-392 VVLGIILLAKMF
+392 VVLGVVLLAKMF

>member
-36 YSLMGRFIGNAII
+36 YSLMGNFIGKAIT

-56 IICVENESSTLGE
+56 VICVENESVTLDGYLSTLGF
-69 YLSALGLKYKKENMT
+69 KYKKVNAP
-84 REEAEKKLAAKE
+84 REEAEKKLVDKE
-96 IDLYVSFSEGFDDAN
+96 IDLYVSFSEDFDDAG
-111 ADKTTDTAE
+111 
-120 KTTDKTTEKTA
+120 
-131 DTADKAGKNVVLEY
+131 ADKAGKNVVIEY
-145 NSAKSESAKIYS
+145 NSAKRESAKIYS

-166 SVASVNYKY
+166 SVASVDYNY
-175 AVNAGVEKPDLA
+175 AINAGIENPDMA

-193 KTMLTMFAPFILI
+193 KMILTMFMPFIL
-206 MFLVTGSIGVA
+206 MVFLVTGSVSVA
-217 TESIA
+217 SESIA

-240 EYIALGKVIAL
+240 EYIALGKIIAL

-262 FVGLMASLPN
+262 FVGIMASLPN
-272 LLQLEQIGDV
+272 LLQLERIGDV
-282 TTIDLSVYGA
+282 TSIDLSVYGA
-292 SAFAGMLGIIL
+292 STFVGILGIIL
-303 ITVMMFTMLMSI
+303 ITVMMFTMIMSV
-315 LSAFAK
+315 LSTFAK

-331 PAMMVVM
+331 PAMIVVM
-338 IAGATSMIGGG
+338 LASVTSMIGGG
-349 KAATN
+349 KAVTN
-354 PALYLIPVYNC
+354 PALYLIPIYNC
-365 VQCLTMLF
+365 AQCLTMLF

-379 LCYLLTALSDALF
+379 LCYLFTILSDALF
-392 VVLGIILLAKMF
+392 VVLGVVLLAKMF

>member
-36 YSLMGRFIGNAII
+36 YSLMGNFIGDAIT

-56 IICVENESSTLGE
+56 VICVENESVTLDGYLSTLGF
-69 YLSALGLKYKKENMT
+69 KYKKINAP
-84 REEAEKKLAAKE
+84 REEAEKKLVNKE
-96 IDLYVSFSEGFDDAN
+96 IDLYVSFSEDFDDAG
-111 ADKTTDTAE
+111 
-120 KTTDKTTEKTA
+120 
-131 DTADKAGKNVVLEY
+131 ADKAGKNVVIEY

-166 SVASVNYKY
+166 SVASVDYNY
-175 AVNAGVEKPDLA
+175 AINAGVENPDMA

-193 KTMLTMFAPFILI
+193 KMMLTMFMPFIL
-206 MFLVTGSIGVA
+206 MVFLVTGSVSVA
-217 TESIA
+217 SESIA

-240 EYIALGKVIAL
+240 EYIALGKIIAL

-262 FVGLMASLPN
+262 FVGIMASLPN
-272 LLQLEQIGDV
+272 LLQLERIGDV
-282 TTIDLSVYGA
+282 TSIDLSVYGA
-292 SAFAGMLGIIL
+292 STFVGILGIIL
-303 ITVMMFTMLMSI
+303 ITVMMFTMIMSV
-315 LSAFAK
+315 LSTFAK

-331 PAMMVVM
+331 PAMIVVM
-338 IAGATSMIGGG
+338 LASVTSMIGGG
-349 KAATN
+349 KAVTN
-354 PALYLIPVYNC
+354 PALYLIPIYNC
-365 VQCLTMLF
+365 AQCLTMLF

-379 LCYLLTALSDALF
+379 LCYLFTILSDALF
-392 VVLGIILLAKMF
+392 VVLGVVLLAKMF

>member
-36 YSLMGRFIGNAII
+36 YSLMGNFIGKAIT

-56 IICVENESSTLGE
+56 VICVENESITLDGYLSTLGF
-69 YLSALGLKYKKENMT
+69 KYKKINAP
-84 REEAEKKLAAKE
+84 REEAEKKLVDKE
-96 IDLYVSFSEGFDDAN
+96 IDLYVSFSEDFDDAG
-111 ADKTTDTAE
+111 
-120 KTTDKTTEKTA
+120 
-131 DTADKAGKNVVLEY
+131 ADKAGKNVVIEY
-145 NSAKSESAKIYS
+145 NSAKRESAKIYS

-166 SVASVNYKY
+166 SVASVDYNY
-175 AVNAGVEKPDLA
+175 AINAGVENPDMA

-193 KTMLTMFAPFILI
+193 KMMLTMFMPFIL
-206 MFLVTGSIGVA
+206 MVFLVTGSVSVA
-217 TESIA
+217 SESIA

-240 EYIALGKVIAL
+240 EYIALGKIIAL

-262 FVGLMASLPN
+262 FVGIMASLPN
-272 LLQLEQIGDV
+272 LLQLEKIGDV
-282 TTIDLSVYGA
+282 TSIDLSVYGA
-292 SAFAGMLGIIL
+292 STFVGILGIIL
-303 ITVMMFTMLMSI
+303 ITVMMFTMIMSI
-315 LSAFAK
+315 LSTFAK

-331 PAMMVVM
+331 PAMIVVM
-338 IAGATSMIGGG
+338 LASVTSMIGGG
-349 KAATN
+349 KAVTN
-354 PALYLIPVYNC
+354 PALYLIPIYNC
-365 VQCLTMLF
+365 AQCLTMLF

-379 LCYLLTALSDALF
+379 LCYLFTILSDVLF
-392 VVLGIILLAKMF
+392 VVLGVVLLAKMF

>member
-36 YSLMGRFIGNAII
+36 YSLMGNFIGKAIT

-56 IICVENESSTLGE
+56 VICVENESATLDGYLSTLGF
-69 YLSALGLKYKKENMT
+69 KYKKVNAP
-84 REEAEKKLAAKE
+84 REEAEKKLVDKE
-96 IDLYVSFSEGFDDAN
+96 IDLYVSFSEDFDDAG
-111 ADKTTDTAE
+111 
-120 KTTDKTTEKTA
+120 
-131 DTADKAGKNVVLEY
+131 ADKAGKNVVIEY
-145 NSAKSESAKIYS
+145 NSAKRESAKIYS

-166 SVASVNYKY
+166 SVASVDYNY
-175 AVNAGVEKPDLA
+175 AINAGVENPDMA

-193 KTMLTMFAPFILI
+193 KMMLTMFMPFIL
-206 MFLVTGSIGVA
+206 MVFLVTGSVSVA
-217 TESIA
+217 SESIA

-240 EYIALGKVIAL
+240 EYIALGKIIAL

-262 FVGLMASLPN
+262 FVGIMASLPN
-272 LLQLEQIGDV
+272 LLQLERIGDV
-282 TTIDLSVYGA
+282 TSIDLSVYGA
-292 SAFAGMLGIIL
+292 STFVGILGIIL
-303 ITVMMFTMLMSI
+303 ITVMMFTMIMSV
-315 LSAFAK
+315 LSTFAK

-331 PAMMVVM
+331 PAMIVVM
-338 IAGATSMIGGG
+338 LASVTSMIGGG
-349 KAATN
+349 KAVTN
-354 PALYLIPVYNC
+354 PALYLIPIYNC
-365 VQCLTMLF
+365 AQCLTMLF

-379 LCYLLTALSDALF
+379 LCYLFTILSDALF
-392 VVLGIILLAKMF
+392 IVLGVVLLAKMF

>member
-36 YSLMGRFIGNAII
+36 YSVMGNFIGKAIT

-56 IICVENESSTLGE
+56 VICVENESATLEG
-69 YLSALGLKYKKENMT
+69 YLSALGFKYKKESAT
-84 REEAEKKLAAKE
+84 REDAEKKLVDKE
-96 IDLYVSFSEGFDDAN
+96 IDLYVSFSEDFDDAG
-111 ADKTTDTAE
+111 
-120 KTTDKTTEKTA
+120 
-131 DTADKAGKNVVLEY
+131 ADKASKNVVIEY

-166 SVASVNYKY
+166 SVASVDYNY
-175 AVNAGVEKPDLA
+175 AINAGVENPDMA

-193 KTMLTMFAPFILI
+193 KMMLTMFVPFIL
-206 MFLVTGSIGVA
+206 MVFLVTGSVSVA
-217 TESIA
+217 SESIA

-240 EYIALGKVIAL
+240 EYIALGKIIAL

-282 TTIDLSVYGA
+282 TSIDLSVYGA
-292 SAFAGMLGIIL
+292 STFVGMLGIIL
-303 ITVMMFTMLMSI
+303 ITVMMFTMIMSV
-315 LSAFAK
+315 LSTFAK

-331 PAMMVVM
+331 PAMIVVM
-338 IAGATSMIGGG
+338 LASVTSMIGGG
-349 KAATN
+349 KAVTN
-354 PALYLIPVYNC
+354 PALYLIPIYNC
-365 VQCLTMLF
+365 AQCLTMLF

-379 LCYLLTALSDALF
+379 LCYLFTILSDALF
-392 VVLGIILLAKMF
+392 VVLGVVLLAKMF

>member
-36 YSLMGRFIGNAII
+36 YSVMGNFIGKAIT

-56 IICVENESSTLGE
+56 VICVENESATLDG
-69 YLSALGLKYKKENMT
+69 YLSALGFKYKKVNAP
-84 REEAEKKLAAKE
+84 REEAEKKLVDKE
-96 IDLYVSFSEGFDDAN
+96 IDLYVSFSEDFDDAG
-111 ADKTTDTAE
+111 
-120 KTTDKTTEKTA
+120 
-131 DTADKAGKNVVLEY
+131 ADKAGKNVVIEY

-166 SVASVNYKY
+166 SVASVDYNY
-175 AVNAGVEKPDLA
+175 AINAGVDNPDMA
-187 TEEDVV
+187 TEDDVV
-193 KTMLTMFAPFILI
+193 KMMLTMFMPFIL
-206 MFLVTGSIGVA
+206 MVFLVTGSVSVA
-217 TESIA
+217 SESIA

-240 EYIALGKVIAL
+240 EYIALGKIIAL

-262 FVGLMASLPN
+262 FVGIMASLPN
-272 LLQLEQIGDV
+272 LLQLERIGDV
-282 TTIDLSVYGA
+282 TSIDLNVYGA
-292 SAFAGMLGIIL
+292 STFVGILGIIL
-303 ITVMMFTMLMSI
+303 ITVMMFTMIMSV
-315 LSAFAK
+315 LSTFAK

-331 PAMMVVM
+331 PAMIVVM
-338 IAGATSMIGGG
+338 LASATSMIGGG
-349 KAATN
+349 KAVTN
-354 PALYLIPVYNC
+354 PALYLIPIYNC
-365 VQCLTMLF
+365 AQCLTMLF

-379 LCYLLTALSDALF
+379 LCYLFTILSDALF
-392 VVLGIILLAKMF
+392 VVLGVVLLAKMF

>member
-11 ELKRFFTDK
+11 EFKRFFTDK

-36 YSLMGRFIGNAII
+36 YSLMGNFIGKAIT

-56 IICVENESSTLGE
+56 VICVENESVTLDGYLSTLGF
-69 YLSALGLKYKKENMT
+69 KYKKVNAP
-84 REEAEKKLAAKE
+84 REEAEKKLVDKE
-96 IDLYVSFSEGFDDAN
+96 IDLYVSFSEDFDDAG
-111 ADKTTDTAE
+111 
-120 KTTDKTTEKTA
+120 
-131 DTADKAGKNVVLEY
+131 ADKAGKNVVIEY
-145 NSAKSESAKIYS
+145 NSAKRESAKIYS

-166 SVASVNYKY
+166 SVASVDYNY
-175 AVNAGVEKPDLA
+175 AINAGVENPDMA
-187 TEEDVV
+187 MEEDVV
-193 KTMLTMFAPFILI
+193 KMILTMFMPFIL
-206 MFLVTGSIGVA
+206 MVFLVTGSVSVA
-217 TESIA
+217 SESIA

-240 EYIALGKVIAL
+240 EYIALGKIIAL

-262 FVGLMASLPN
+262 FVGIMASLPN
-272 LLQLEQIGDV
+272 LLQLERIGDV
-282 TTIDLSVYGA
+282 TSIDLSVYGA
-292 SAFAGMLGIIL
+292 STFVGILGIIL
-303 ITVMMFTMLMSI
+303 ITVMMFTMIMSI
-315 LSAFAK
+315 LSTFAK

-331 PAMMVVM
+331 PAMIVVM
-338 IAGATSMIGGG
+338 LASVTSMIGGG
-349 KAATN
+349 KAVTN
-354 PALYLIPVYNC
+354 PALYLIPIYNC
-365 VQCLTMLF
+365 AQCLTMLF

-379 LCYLLTALSDALF
+379 LCYLFTILSDALF
-392 VVLGIILLAKMF
+392 VVLGVVLLAKMF

>member
-36 YSLMGRFIGNAII
+36 YSLMGNFIGKATT

-56 IICVENESSTLGE
+56 VICVENESVTLDGYLSTLGF
-69 YLSALGLKYKKENMT
+69 KYKKVNAP
-84 REEAEKKLAAKE
+84 REEAEKKLVDKE
-96 IDLYVSFSEGFDDAN
+96 IDLYVSFSEDFDDAG
-111 ADKTTDTAE
+111 
-120 KTTDKTTEKTA
+120 
-131 DTADKAGKNVVLEY
+131 ADKAGKNVVIEY
-145 NSAKSESAKIYS
+145 NSAKRESAKIYS

-166 SVASVNYKY
+166 SVASVDYNY
-175 AVNAGVEKPDLA
+175 AINAGVENPDMA

-193 KTMLTMFAPFILI
+193 KMMLTMFMPFIL
-206 MFLVTGSIGVA
+206 MVFLVTGSVSVA
-217 TESIA
+217 SESIA

-240 EYIALGKVIAL
+240 EYIALGKIIAL

-262 FVGLMASLPN
+262 FVGIMASLPN
-272 LLQLEQIGDV
+272 LLQLERIGDV
-282 TTIDLSVYGA
+282 TSIDLSVYGA
-292 SAFAGMLGIIL
+292 STFVGILGIIL
-303 ITVMMFTMLMSI
+303 ITVMMFTMIMSV
-315 LSAFAK
+315 LSTFAK

-331 PAMMVVM
+331 PAMIVVM
-338 IAGATSMIGGG
+338 LASVTSMIGGG
-349 KAATN
+349 KAVTN
-354 PALYLIPVYNC
+354 PALYLIPIYNC
-365 VQCLTMLF
+365 AQCLTMLF

-379 LCYLLTALSDALF
+379 LCYLFTILSDALF
-392 VVLGIILLAKMF
+392 VVLGVVLLAKMF

>member
-36 YSLMGRFIGNAII
+36 YSLMGNFIGKAIT

-56 IICVENESSTLGE
+56 VICVENESVTLDGYLSTLGF
-69 YLSALGLKYKKENMT
+69 KYKKVNAP
-84 REEAEKKLAAKE
+84 REEAEKKLVDKE
-96 IDLYVSFSEGFDDAN
+96 IDLYVSFSEDFDDAG
-111 ADKTTDTAE
+111 
-120 KTTDKTTEKTA
+120 
-131 DTADKAGKNVVLEY
+131 ADKAGKNVVIEY

-157 ALQTVYMQN
+157 ALQTLYMQN
-166 SVASVNYKY
+166 SVASVDYNYSI
-175 AVNAGVEKPDLA
+175 NAGVENPDMA

-193 KTMLTMFAPFILI
+193 KMILTMFMPFVL
-206 MFLVTGSIGVA
+206 MVFLVTGSVSVA
-217 TESIA
+217 SESIA

-240 EYIALGKVIAL
+240 EYIALGKIIAL

-262 FVGLMASLPN
+262 FVGIMASLPN
-272 LLQLEQIGDV
+272 LLQFERIGDV
-282 TTIDLSVYGA
+282 TSIDLSVYGA
-292 SAFAGMLGIIL
+292 STFVGILGIIL
-303 ITVMMFTMLMSI
+303 ITVMMFTMIMSV
-315 LSAFAK
+315 LSTFAK

-331 PAMMVVM
+331 PAMIVVM
-338 IAGATSMIGGG
+338 LASVTSMIGGG
-349 KAATN
+349 KAVTN
-354 PALYLIPVYNC
+354 PALYLIPIYNC
-365 VQCLTMLF
+365 AQCLTMLF

-379 LCYLLTALSDALF
+379 LCYLFTILSDSLF
-392 VVLGIILLAKMF
+392 VVLGVVLLAKMF

>member
-36 YSLMGRFIGNAII
+36 YSLMGNFIGKAIT

-56 IICVENESSTLGE
+56 VICVENESVTLDGYLSTLGF
-69 YLSALGLKYKKENMT
+69 KYKKVNAP
-84 REEAEKKLAAKE
+84 REEAEKKLVDKE
-96 IDLYVSFSEGFDDAN
+96 IDLYVSFSEDFDDAG
-111 ADKTTDTAE
+111 
-120 KTTDKTTEKTA
+120 
-131 DTADKAGKNVVLEY
+131 ADKAGKNVVIEY
-145 NSAKSESAKIYS
+145 NSAKRESAKIYS

-166 SVASVNYKY
+166 SVASVDYNY
-175 AVNAGVEKPDLA
+175 AINAGVENPDMA

-193 KTMLTMFAPFILI
+193 KMMLTMFMPFIL
-206 MFLVTGSIGVA
+206 MVFLVTGSVSVA
-217 TESIA
+217 SESIA

-240 EYIALGKVIAL
+240 EYIALGKIIAL

-262 FVGLMASLPN
+262 FVGIMASLPN
-272 LLQLEQIGDV
+272 LLQLERIGDV
-282 TTIDLSVYGA
+282 TSIDLSVYGA
-292 SAFAGMLGIIL
+292 STFVGILGIIL
-303 ITVMMFTMLMSI
+303 ITVMMFTMIMSV
-315 LSAFAK
+315 LSTFAK

-331 PAMMVVM
+331 PAMIVVM
-338 IAGATSMIGGG
+338 LASVTSMIGGG
-349 KAATN
+349 KAVTN
-354 PALYLIPVYNC
+354 PALYLIPIYNC
-365 VQCLTMLF
+365 AQCLTMLF

-379 LCYLLTALSDALF
+379 LCYLFTILSDALF
-392 VVLGIILLAKMF
+392 VVLGVVILAKMF